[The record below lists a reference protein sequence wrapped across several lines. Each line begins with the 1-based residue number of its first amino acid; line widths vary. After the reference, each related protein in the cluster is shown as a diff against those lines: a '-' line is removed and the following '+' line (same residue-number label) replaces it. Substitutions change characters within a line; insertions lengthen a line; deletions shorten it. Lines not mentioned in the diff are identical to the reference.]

1 MSLFVTKTIETLV
14 SEAEANDANGLRRVL
29 GRRDLVALGI
39 GAVIGAGIFVL
50 TGQAAAAYAGP
61 AIVLSMA
68 IAGLASALAG
78 LCYAEFA
85 SAVPVS
91 GSAYTYA
98 YATLGEFV
106 AWLIGW
112 DLVLEYALSAATV
125 AVSWSGHLGAF
136 LEQLGWAFP
145 AVLSAAPGT
154 IVATGGGQ
162 AVTAVFN
169 LPAVLITIVVTMLL
183 LVGIRESATFNAA
196 MVALKVAVI
205 AIVIAGGIWFV
216 QPVNWRPFVPPNTGT
231 FGEFG
236 WSGVLRGGAV
246 IFFAFI
252 GFDAVSTVAQE
263 ARDPQR
269 DMPAG
274 ILGSL
279 AICTPL
285 YMLVSGV
292 MVGLVPYHQMI
303 GSPAPMIV
311 ALDAAALRSGGG
323 AHVMLS
329 GMKLLVELGALAGLT
344 SVMLVTMLAQ
354 PRIFR
359 AMALDGLLPDWAARI
374 HPRWRTPH
382 VTTVITGVAVAAAA
396 GFTGVSILGQLVSI
410 GTLFAFVV
418 VALAVIF
425 LRARRPDLHRPFR
438 VPAAPFLPLAAV
450 AVCML
455 LMASLPRATWERLVI
470 WLSIGLVIYFGY
482 GYRHSRA
489 RRNAVDS
496 AGVDTAFDDRHT
508 A

>member
-1 MSLFVTKTIETLV
+1 MSMFVTKTIETLV
-14 SEAEANDANGLRRVL
+14 SEAEGADGLRRVL
-29 GRRDLVALGI
+29 GRRDLVALGV

-98 YATLGEFV
+98 YATLGEFA

-112 DLVLEYALSAATV
+112 DLILEYALSASTV

-136 LEQLGWAFP
+136 LAQLGVAFP
-145 AVLSAAPGT
+145 AALSAAPGT
-154 IVATGGGQ
+154 LVATSGGH

-169 LPAVLITIVVTMLL
+169 LPAVLITAFVTVLL
-183 LVGIRESATFNAA
+183 LVGIRESATVNAA

-216 QPVNWRPFVPPNTGT
+216 QPGNWHPFVPPNSGR

-236 WSGVLRGGAV
+236 WSGVLRGAAV

-279 AICTPL
+279 AICTLL

-292 MVGLVPYHQMI
+292 MVGLVPYQQMI

-311 ALDAAALRSGGG
+311 ALDAAALRSSGS
-323 AHVMLS
+323 AHAMLS
-329 GMKLLVELGALAGLT
+329 GMKLLVEFGAIAGLT
-344 SVMLVTMLAQ
+344 SVMLVTMMAQ

-359 AMALDGLLPDWAARI
+359 AMAIDGLLPDWAARI

-382 VTTVITGVAVAAAA
+382 VTTIITGIVVAAAA
-396 GFTGVSILGQLVSI
+396 GFTGVSTLGQLVSI
-410 GTLFAFVV
+410 GTLFAFIV

-438 VPAAPFLPLAAV
+438 VPLAPFLPIAAV
-450 AVCML
+450 AVCLL

-470 WLSIGLVIYFGY
+470 WMAIGLAIYFAY
-482 GYRHSRA
+482 GYRHSRLRLRKPID
-489 RRNAVDS
+489 RRLAS
-496 AGVDTAFDDRHT
+496 
-508 A
+508 

>member
-1 MSLFVTKTIETLV
+1 MSMFVTKTIETLV
-14 SEAEANDANGLRRVL
+14 SEAEGADGLRRVL
-29 GRRDLVALGI
+29 GRRDLVALGV

-98 YATLGEFV
+98 YATLGEFA

-112 DLVLEYALSAATV
+112 DLILEYALSASTV

-136 LEQLGWAFP
+136 LAQLGVAFP
-145 AVLSAAPGT
+145 AALSAAPGT
-154 IVATGGGQ
+154 LVATSGGH

-169 LPAVLITIVVTMLL
+169 LPAVLITAFVTVLL
-183 LVGIRESATFNAA
+183 LVGIRESATVNAA

-216 QPVNWRPFVPPNTGT
+216 QPGNWHPFVPPNSGR

-236 WSGVLRGGAV
+236 WSGVLRGAAV

-279 AICTPL
+279 AICTLL

-292 MVGLVPYHQMI
+292 MVGLVPYQKMI

-311 ALDAAALRSGGG
+311 ALDAAALRSSGS
-323 AHVMLS
+323 AHAMLS
-329 GMKLLVELGALAGLT
+329 GLKLLVEFGAIAGLT
-344 SVMLVTMLAQ
+344 SVMLVTMMAQ

-359 AMALDGLLPDWAARI
+359 AMAIDGLLPDWATRI

-382 VTTVITGVAVAAAA
+382 VTTIITGVAVAAAA
-396 GFTGVSILGQLVSI
+396 GFTGVSTLGQLVSI

-438 VPAAPFLPLAAV
+438 VPLAPFLPIAAV
-450 AVCML
+450 AVCLL
-455 LMASLPRATWERLVI
+455 LMASLPWATWERLVI
-470 WLSIGLVIYFGY
+470 WMAIGLAIYFAY
-482 GYRHSRA
+482 GYRHSRV
-489 RRNAVDS
+489 RLPKPVDQS
-496 AGVDTAFDDRHT
+496 LA
-508 A
+508 